1 MISEILLYVGA
12 VVIILWGIAHLFPTR
27 NIVKGFGE
35 ISKDNKH
42 IITMEWIAEG
52 ITFIFIGIL
61 VLFVTIFGDISTI
74 VPRIIFWISSGMLFI
89 MAILSVFT
97 GARVPIIPMKLCPVI
112 KTIVSILFL
121 LGSLLQV

>member
-1 MISEILLYVGA
+1 MINEILLYIGA
-12 VVIILWGIAHLFPTR
+12 VVIILWGIAHIFPTR

-61 VLFVTIFGDISTI
+61 VLFVTIFGDISTLI
-74 VPRIIFWISSGMLFI
+74 PRIIFWISSGMLFI

-112 KTIVSILFL
+112 KTIVSILLL